1 MPGIDADHR
10 AVSEAALASLV
21 DEFGLVTLAV
31 TLLAALVTSAIHGA
45 TGVAGGFLMLAA
57 IAPVIGVKPVVPVMS
72 VALLI
77 SHAARALLNVRDFDR
92 AVFLSIAVPA
102 VPCIVTGA
110 IFYGWMSSTA
120 IAILLAC
127 VILASIPMR
136 RWAKA
141 REIRAS
147 RSTLSTAGVV
157 YGGLSGASIG
167 PGMLLVPFMLG
178 YGLTKEA
185 FVATLAAI
193 ALTTNITRVAV
204 FSGTNLLDER
214 YLLLGVL
221 VGLVTIPG
229 NWIGRSILRR
239 MTGEDH
245 SALIELLTVLG
256 ALNLFWLAWRS

>member
-1 MPGIDADHR
+1 MT
-10 AVSEAALASLV
+10 EATLANLI
-21 DEFGLVTLAV
+21 DEFGLVLIALTV
-31 TLLAALVTSAIHGA
+31 LAALVTSAIHGA
-45 TGVAGGFLMLAA
+45 AGVAGGFLMLAA
-57 IAPVIGVKPVVPVMS
+57 LAPIIGVKPIVPVMS

-77 SHAARALLNVRDFDR
+77 SHAARALLNIRDFDR
-92 AVFLSIAVPA
+92 TVFLSIAVPA
-102 VPCIVTGA
+102 VPFIVVGA
-110 IFYGWMSSTA
+110 IFYGWMSPTA
-120 IAILLAC
+120 IAILLAS

-141 REIRAS
+141 REIRAG
-147 RSTLSTAGVV
+147 RPTLHAAGVV

-167 PGMLLVPFMLG
+167 PGMLLIPFMLG

-204 FSGTNLLDER
+204 FGGTNLLDER
-214 YLLLGVL
+214 YLLLGIL

-239 MTGEDH
+239 MTSDDH
-245 SALIELLTVLG
+245 SVLIEILTVLG
-256 ALNLFWLAWRS
+256 ALNLLWLAWRA